1 MDLLKFRERSETPVG
16 NLVPPLWSLL
26 RKNSDPEAKAL
37 LDTETFFNKIYEDI
51 QRVYRSLDLQ
61 TCDGYTEQ
69 DNRSIVIRRF
79 KDGTDWT
86 ARDSRKKTYLINAG
100 FVQVSGDNTKVSCG
114 LSDAAFLRPEG
125 TPPALVKDTDFF
137 FDDNTL
143 YFMTDPFSVSKI
155 IREGYILTPWKERIN
170 YQEIT
175 LEGSGTVLI
184 ESDLF
189 NVYGFVYPGITPD
202 YFNSTELYRV
212 FLTGLYNVMYRS
224 ATQDNINTFAA
235 ALAGTPFIKTEGET
249 VTEIVQETVDGQI
262 YNVVVT
268 DGTRYFIRPELPLSP
283 AVIPGRKLARYTPV
297 AEYVTVYSY
306 DADPEW
312 IHEDVAGDTLIKSDH
327 DDWYQAYRL
336 PYDLV
341 KGSDAETLER
351 FDMGSGSDHR
361 PGTLASGL
369 WHTVVGPLYYR
380 FYLRGYAFN
389 SEDQEIFTNILR
401 ELLPLDI
408 IFDVVTDEVPEG
420 ALYSSDGKVLTGS
433 DGRVLLGTDI

>member
-16 NLVPPLWSLL
+16 NLVPPLWSVL
-26 RKNSDPEAKAL
+26 RKNNDPEAKAL
-37 LDTETFFNKIYEDI
+37 LETEAFFNKIYEDI
-51 QRVYRSLDLQ
+51 RRVYRSLDLQ

-69 DNRSIVIRRF
+69 DIRSITVRRF

-86 ARDSRKKTYLINAG
+86 LRDSRKKTYLINAG
-100 FVQVSGDNTKVSCG
+100 FIQISGNNTKVSCG
-114 LSDAAFLRPEG
+114 LSDAAVLRPEG
-125 TPPALVKDTDFF
+125 TPPALVRDTDFF
-137 FDDNTL
+137 FDSDTL

-155 IREGYILTPWKERIN
+155 IREGYLLTPWKERID
-170 YQEIT
+170 YEEIT
-175 LEGSGTVLI
+175 LEGSGTVLT
-184 ESDLF
+184 ESVMF
-189 NVYGFVYPGITPD
+189 NVYGFVYPDITPD
-202 YFNSTELYRV
+202 YFRSTELYRV
-212 FLTGLYNVMYRS
+212 FLTGLYNIMYQGS
-224 ATQDNINTFAA
+224 SQNNINTFAA

-249 VTEIVQETVDGQI
+249 VIEIVQETVDGQI

-268 DGTRYFIRPELPLSP
+268 DGNRYFIRPELPLAP
-283 AVIPGRKLARYTPV
+283 GVIPGRKLARYTPV

-306 DADPEW
+306 SSDPLW
-312 IHEDVAGDTLIKSDH
+312 IQDDIAGDTLIKSDH
-327 DDWYQAYRL
+327 DDWSQAYRL

-341 KGSDAETLER
+341 KGIDAETVER

-361 PGTLASGL
+361 PKTLASGL
-369 WHTVVGPLYYR
+369 WHGVTGPLYYR

-389 SEDQEIFTNILR
+389 SEDQEIFTNILQ

-433 DGRVLLGTDI
+433 DGKVLLGTDI